1 MSPSTS
7 PANGSVDSTLR
18 PPATSPPST
27 MGTQASATT
36 DGAAV
41 RYSAEV
47 AVSTR
52 WGRPVRTVAA
62 MIPLASGN
70 PSSTCQ

>member
-1 MSPSTS
+1 
-7 PANGSVDSTLR
+7 
-18 PPATSPPST
+18 